1 MDFIARPN
9 EEPVAEPSNPLEHD
23 YTNLGRAAIGQGLG
37 LGWGD
42 EAEAWLRSKLTNRPM
57 DEVHQEI
64 KNSYAQYALKNPVTS
79 AAAEFG
85 GAFIP
90 TVVGAIAEPFTG
102 GASTPV
108 TIAGGLRTAGALS
121 KLKAAYEAS
130 PYFRGA
136 VTGGVTGGVAGA
148 GGAEEG
154 ERLQQG
160 AIGSVLGTGLGVAIP
175 AAIKGGS
182 EIVDWAKGKLGP
194 SAEYIKDK
202 AAGYL
207 ARTGVTPEEILAR
220 KTADEAQGLPSSIIN
235 ANRDLMALG
244 EEAAK
249 RSKSASNILEDT
261 LENRQK
267 GSRELVVGKNKE
279 FIGGGNYYEDLDA
292 LKKELKEKS
301 RPLYEEA
308 HAFGTVNDPR
318 INALLK
324 EPEFAAYFDK
334 AKQIARAE
342 ELAAITK
349 GEDPS
354 KYKLQDLY
362 TFERSPDGTI
372 IGIRNSPNQLPDART
387 LDYMKRAMD
396 DTINSAYSSDKSTIK
411 STIPAL
417 KDTREG
423 FLKLVDEAVPA
434 YKKARNFF
442 SNNKD
447 IADAMNKGK
456 DEFKKMDHEEVVK
469 YVKGLNDGEKEAF
482 KTGVLRDL
490 YSDVMNPENVNA
502 AQRIIGSPNNQ
513 EKLKALFDSPAKF
526 ELYKN
531 SLQREAQLFHE
542 TNKFLQSTGNPKF
555 KDSNQAG
562 EFIADTFTGGPQQGI
577 AKQVLRW
584 ISDPNMDDKTAK
596 QVAKML
602 ASKEPTEVAAA
613 VKAIEDYSAK
623 AAQKSEGLHDFARTT
638 VRGIN
643 ETLPPAPMVQ
653 TEEKNKSA
661 RSNDFE
667 SALARKKEQVQSA
680 NPAFEEALKRNRER

>member
-130 PYFRGA
+130 PYFRSA

-182 EIVDWAKGKLGP
+182 EVVDWAKGKLGP

-235 ANRDLMALG
+235 ADRDLMALG

-292 LKKELKEKS
+292 INNELKAKAE
-301 RPLYEEA
+301 PLYDKAREFGVVDDPEVLKFFKLPQFKKAINETEELLA
-308 HAFGTVNDPR
+308 ANGEKLPTRKR
-318 INALLK
+318 IDLETGKITSEPVYNVEALHNIKMGLDSLIEKETDALTGKKTSLGNVYKNKQKEFLNAL
-324 EPEFAAYFDK
+324 
-334 AKQIARAE
+334 
-342 ELAAITK
+342 
-349 GEDPS
+349 
-354 KYKLQDLY
+354 
-362 TFERSPDGTI
+362 
-372 IGIRNSPNQLPDART
+372 
-387 LDYMKRAMD
+387 
-396 DTINSAYSSDKSTIK
+396 
-411 STIPAL
+411 
-417 KDTREG
+417 
-423 FLKLVDEAVPA
+423 DEAVPD
-434 YKKARNFF
+434 YKEARKFY
-442 SNNKD
+442 SGKMD
-447 IADAMNKGK
+447 LADALNKGR
-456 DEFKKMDHEEVVK
+456 DEFKTWDHEQVAK

-490 YSDVMNPENVNA
+490 YGNVMDPEKVNA
-502 AQRIIGSPNNQ
+502 AQRIIGSPEN
-513 EKLKALFDSPAKF
+513 EKKLKALFDSPAKF

-653 TEEKNKSA
+653 TEQKEKSA
-661 RSNDFE
+661 RANDFE
-667 SALARKKEQVQSA
+667 SALTRKKEQVQSV
-680 NPAFEEALKRNRER
+680 NPAFEEALKKNRER

>member
-9 EEPVAEPSNPLEHD
+9 EEPAAEASNPLEHD
-23 YTNLGRAAIGQGLG
+23 YKNLARAGIGQGLG

-64 KNSYAQYALKNPVTS
+64 KNEYAKYALKNPVTS

-90 TVVGAIAEPFTG
+90 MAVGAIAEPFTG

-121 KLKAAYEAS
+121 KLKAAYETS
-130 PYFRGA
+130 PYFRSA
-136 VTGGVTGGVAGA
+136 VAGGVTGGVAGA

-160 AIGSVLGTGLGVAIP
+160 AIGSLLGTGLGVAIP

-182 EIVDWAKGKLGP
+182 EVIDWAKGKLSP

-261 LENRQK
+261 LEERQK
-267 GSRELVVGKNKE
+267 GSRNLVVEKNKQG
-279 FIGGGNYYEDLDA
+279 IGGGNYYEDLDA
-292 LKKELKEKS
+292 INKDLEEKAG
-301 RPLYEEA
+301 PLY
-308 HAFGTVNDPR
+308 
-318 INALLK
+318 
-324 EPEFAAYFDK
+324 DK
-334 AKQIARAE
+334 AKDFGVVTDPEVLKFFKLPQFKKAINETE
-342 ELAAITK
+342 ELLAANGEKLPTRKRIDLETGKITSEPVYDVEALHNIK
-349 GEDPS
+349 MGLDSLIEKETDALTGKRTS
-354 KYKLQDLY
+354 LGNVYKNKQKKFL
-362 TFERSPDGTI
+362 T
-372 IGIRNSPNQLPDART
+372 
-387 LDYMKRAMD
+387 
-396 DTINSAYSSDKSTIK
+396 
-411 STIPAL
+411 AL
-417 KDTREG
+417 
-423 FLKLVDEAVPA
+423 DEAVPD
-434 YKKARNFF
+434 YKEARKFY
-442 SNNKD
+442 SGKMD
-447 IADAMNKGK
+447 LADALNKGK
-456 DEFKKMDHEEVVK
+456 DEFKTWDHEQVAK
-469 YVKGLNDGEKEAF
+469 YVKGLNEGEKEAF

-490 YSDVMNPENVNA
+490 YGNVMDPEKVNA
-502 AQRIIGSPNNQ
+502 AQKIIGSPEN
-513 EKLKALFDSPAKF
+513 EKKLKALFDSPAKF

-542 TNKFLQSTGNPKF
+542 SNKFLQSTGNPKF
-555 KDSNQAG
+555 KDSNETGQ
-562 EFIADTFTGGPQQGI
+562 FIADTVTGGPQQGLV
-577 AKQVLRW
+577 KQVLRW
-584 ISDPNMDDKTAK
+584 ISDPNMDDKTAQ

-602 ASKEPTEVAAA
+602 ASKEPNEVAAA
-613 VKAIEDYSAK
+613 VKAIEDYSAN
-623 AAQKSEGLHDFARTT
+623 AAQKSEGLHELARTT

-653 TEEKNKSA
+653 TEQKDKSA
-661 RSNDFE
+661 RANDFE
-667 SALARKKEQVQSA
+667 SALAQKQQQTKSV
-680 NPAFEEALKRNRER
+680 NPAFEEALRRNKER